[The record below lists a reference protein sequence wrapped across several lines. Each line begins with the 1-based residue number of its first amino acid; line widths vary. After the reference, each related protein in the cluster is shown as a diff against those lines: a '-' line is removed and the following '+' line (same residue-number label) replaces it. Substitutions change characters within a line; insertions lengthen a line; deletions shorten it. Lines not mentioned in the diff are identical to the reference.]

1 MSIFE
6 LPQQLDSLTGGAT
19 RFDCTELY
27 PISGNINQPAGTYI
41 GQGQASGNCIFQFG
55 SGSSVW
61 WSPAMSYFRM
71 QLAVTKMSAANT
83 EGLPKATDYVALAD
97 NFVSTLFTK
106 ITTQINSKVLDTVD
120 NVAAMDT
127 ALHYANCKDN
137 FLKTFG
143 SLTWLGVPFMTRLAN
158 TTQNPANDSF
168 VPIEV
173 IFRPSISLFDVK
185 LLPPGA
191 QFTFT
196 FNWASS
202 ATNAFEAMFGDV
214 DVGTAINNYN
224 LRVTSFSM
232 FQASVT
238 PSNLVE
244 LPAQAVIDLSPA
256 VVNQYYLNG
265 GNNLKQNIT
274 IPSTTN
280 RILVTVQD
288 ASTGSYRPSF
298 VDKDVQAGIGKAF
311 NPATSFA
318 LAVKSTSAATYP
330 DAMLSQ
336 LWLSLP
342 ELGVNMP
349 NPVYNF
355 QNGQLDIT
363 RAYSDFCHI
372 TQGTINGWEGS
383 IPYGSFNMLQG
394 VPINAANS
402 NTAAN
407 AVFNNGDRMNY
418 QAPTISATITTA
430 ATTLPAVN
438 TSSRGDVIVTLR
450 GPNTLPTAA
459 NAPTCFQAAKWGWA
473 GSRPGPIFAFPVIR
487 PEGKSVSVGT
497 LNASFAAWNPLG
509 PSSDT
514 ALKSGNVA
522 STVFNVIS
530 SYSMALQLQH
540 MGNGIYSYQVV
551 EGI

>member
-1 MSIFE
+1 MRANNTVGR
-6 LPQQLDSLTGGAT
+6 P
-19 RFDCTELY
+19 
-27 PISGNINQPAGTYI
+27 PA
-41 GQGQASGNCIFQFG
+41 S
-55 SGSSVW
+55 
-61 WSPAMSYFRM
+61 
-71 QLAVTKMSAANT
+71 
-83 EGLPKATDYVALAD
+83 DYVALAD

-137 FLKTFG
+137 FLKTYG
-143 SLTWLGVPFMTRLAN
+143 SLTWLGVPFMTRLTN
-158 TTQNPANDSF
+158 TTQNASNDGY

-173 IFRPSISLFDVK
+173 IFRPCISLFDVK

-202 ATNAFEAMFGDV
+202 AANAFESMFADV

-224 LRVTSFSM
+224 LRVTGFSM
-232 FQASVT
+232 FQATVT

-244 LPAQAVIDLSPA
+244 LPEQGVIDLSPA

-265 GNNLKQNIT
+265 GSNLKQNIT
-274 IPSTTN
+274 IPSTCN

-288 ASTGSYRPSF
+288 SSTTTYTPGFSNKP
-298 VDKDVQAGIGKAF
+298 VQAGIGKGF
-311 NPATSFA
+311 NPATSFS
-318 LAVKSTSAATYP
+318 LAVKSMVATSFP
-330 DAMLSQ
+330 DAMIQS

-355 QNGQLDIT
+355 QNGQFDIT

-372 TQGTINGWEGS
+372 TQGTINGWEGN
-383 IPYGSFNMLQG
+383 IPYGSLDCIQG
-394 VPINAANS
+394 VPINAL
-402 NTAAN
+402 NTATVASS
-407 AVFNNGDRMNY
+407 VFNSGDRNNY
-418 QAPTISATITTA
+418 QAPTISRTGATSTI
-430 ATTLPAVN
+430 LVN
-438 TSSRGDVIVTLR
+438 TSAAGEAEIILR
-450 GPNTLPTAA
+450 GAVSPPTAA
-459 NAPTCFQAAKWGWA
+459 LAPTCFQAAKWGWA

-487 PEGKSVSVGT
+487 PEGKTVSVGT
-497 LNASFAAWNPLG
+497 LNVTFQGFNPLG
-509 PSSDT
+509 TSEDP
-514 ALKSGNVA
+514 APKSPNVA
-522 STVFNVIS
+522 SAVFNVIS
-530 SYSMALQLQH
+530 SYSMALQLTH
-540 MGNGIYSYQVV
+540 LGNGIYKYDVV